1 MVLPKSK
8 TESNGLSMM
17 QLLGGQPQG
26 EEGENFALIL
36 KQLGLDTKSLGG
48 IKNSVDFI
56 DLSSLQGSVSAQS
69 LQDQDA
75 VSKETHKDIVDLLA
89 SLHLES
95 VDVEDDFGVINPK
108 VLQNYTN
115 DNVKQMMTE
124 AKEYLKSQ
132 IGDLAKRQGIALD
145 METLPKTLQSLS
157 VIAEKIGIDVA
168 NITLETFQKKLPQ
181 MNNSDK
187 QLPLLQ
193 PQQKGIEY
201 STQALVRFKSD
212 SKEMLTGEKVIAAHE
227 AVPKQETL
235 KTLLHAPLQRSKE
248 LSGNE
253 AVKTG
258 TVQVTHV
265 TEANTA
271 LSATKPHVILSQ
283 QAVSPASTTI
293 MSDEI
298 QESVRPIDRAATA
311 NTHTTDS
318 DVLLKVQ
325 TLFGDDAPRTTKTDD
340 VKQELKI
347 ASLTSTEGK
356 PEVLELKVKE
366 AKQMVSHVASSL
378 KEAVENYKPPFTRI
392 TMQLNP
398 AKLGDVDV
406 TMIQRG
412 NNVHINIS
420 SNNSAIAV
428 LAQHSVELKN
438 QLANSGLGSATMQF
452 NTNGGEQQR
461 QSQHQHNM
469 MEAYEKYAASE
480 GEEHYETLTS
490 LELIIPRYV

>member
-8 TESNGLSMM
+8 TESNGFSMM

-36 KQLGLDTKSLGG
+36 KQLGLDTKSVGG
-48 IKNSVDFI
+48 ITNSVDFI
-56 DLSSLQGSVSAQS
+56 DLSSLQGTVSAQS

-75 VSKETHKDIVDLLA
+75 VSKELHKDIVDLLA
-89 SLHLES
+89 SLDIES
-95 VDVEDDFGVINPK
+95 VNVEDDLSLINPK
-108 VLQNYTN
+108 VLQNYT
-115 DNVKQMMTE
+115 DDSVKQMMAE
-124 AKEYLKSQ
+124 AKEYLKLQ

-157 VIAEKIGIDVA
+157 VIAEKIGIDVS
-168 NITLETFQKKLPQ
+168 NITLETLQKKSPDI
-181 MNNSDK
+181 NNSDK
-187 QLPLLQ
+187 QLALLQ
-193 PQQKGIEY
+193 PQQKSVEY

-212 SKEMLTGEKVIAAHE
+212 ANGIVSGEKVALTPE
-227 AVPKQETL
+227 TGTKQESL
-235 KTLLHAPLQRSKE
+235 KTLLDIPVQSSKE
-248 LSGNE
+248 RSGKETKSVAPPVANSAE
-253 AVKTG
+253 M
-258 TVQVTHV
+258 
-265 TEANTA
+265 NTA
-271 LSATKPHVILSQ
+271 LSATKPLSVAPQ
-283 QAVSPASTTI
+283 PAVTSSNMTVDI
-293 MSDEI
+293 SDET
-298 QESVRPIDRAATA
+298 QESVRPMERVATTNA
-311 NTHTTDS
+311 TMTDS
-318 DVLLKVQ
+318 DALLKGHTV
-325 TLFGDDAPRTTKTDD
+325 LNGDAPRTTQKDD
-340 VKQELKI
+340 VKQEPKI
-347 ASLTSTEGK
+347 ASLTSAEGK
-356 PEVLELKVKE
+356 SEVLELKVKE
-366 AKQMVSHVASSL
+366 AKQTVSHVASSL

-438 QLANSGLGSATMQF
+438 QLANNGLGGATMQF
-452 NTNGGEQQR
+452 NTSGGEQQR